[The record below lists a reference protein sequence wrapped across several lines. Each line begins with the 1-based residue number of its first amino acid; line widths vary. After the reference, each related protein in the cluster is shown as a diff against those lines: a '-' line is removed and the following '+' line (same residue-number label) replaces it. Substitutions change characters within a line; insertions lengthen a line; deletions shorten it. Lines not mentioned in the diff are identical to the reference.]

1 MPKRLTSPQE
11 SERSREKSVET
22 RPEGGSDAARMMQ
35 QQPNHL
41 LASLYLSVLLV
52 HLHLSS
58 VLLRG
63 LGRKPE
69 VMLNVRDNLR
79 KDFVVL
85 FAGCN
90 TAIVAL
96 NVVAGWDTLLFPH

>member
-1 MPKRLTSPQE
+1 MPERLTSPQE
-11 SERSREKSVET
+11 GEHDREKSVEI
-22 RPEGGSDAARMMQ
+22 RPEGGSDAARMQ

-41 LASLYLSVLLV
+41 LASLYLSVLLI

-96 NVVAGWDTLLFPH
+96 NVIAGWDTL